1 MKYNKKVKKISVDK
15 LNIKNEACALDLCC
29 GTGDISYFLSNKE
42 RVKSVIGLDF
52 SEKMLEILKS
62 EYLDNDSDTIVEE
75 FTKDDYIEFTKR
87 LSEYPFLKERAE
99 SLLKDME
106 YYRKSMTSK
115 ERQMELLLLAI
126 TSKRFIEEP
135 INEADNNY
143 QSTS

>member
-1 MKYNKKVKKISVDK
+1 MYK
-15 LNIKNEACALDLCC
+15 LKEIAEILNVSDRTVQRYLN
-29 GTGDISYFLSNKE
+29 SYFSMEKGAYI
-42 RVKSVIGLDF
+42 V

-99 SLLKDME
+99 SLLKEME

>member
-1 MKYNKKVKKISVDK
+1 MYK
-15 LNIKNEACALDLCC
+15 LKEIAEILDVSDRTVQRYLN
-29 GTGDISYFLSNKE
+29 SYFSMEKGAYI
-42 RVKSVIGLDF
+42 V

-115 ERQMELLLLAI
+115 GRQMELLLLAI

>member
-1 MKYNKKVKKISVDK
+1 MYK
-15 LNIKNEACALDLCC
+15 LKEIAEILNVSDRTVQRYLN
-29 GTGDISYFLSNKE
+29 SYFSMEKGAYI
-42 RVKSVIGLDF
+42 V

-126 TSKRFIEEP
+126 TNKRFLEEE
-135 INEADNNY
+135 N
-143 QSTS
+143 